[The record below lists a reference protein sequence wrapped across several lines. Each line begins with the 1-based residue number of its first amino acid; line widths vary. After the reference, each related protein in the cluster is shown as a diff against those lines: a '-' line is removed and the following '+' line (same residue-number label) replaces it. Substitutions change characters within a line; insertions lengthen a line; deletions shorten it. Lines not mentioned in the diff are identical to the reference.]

1 MVCGAPSILRTGS
14 LLLLKTCN
22 LPKMAIFVTAIVTMC
37 YVSTTCRIA
46 LFDGQHKEDIT
57 IVLDDVLRIYLRKCS
72 SVFDSC
78 GRGGNHLN
86 SPFQCFVC

>member
-1 MVCGAPSILRTGS
+1 
-14 LLLLKTCN
+14 
-22 LPKMAIFVTAIVTMC
+22 MC
-37 YVSTTCRIA
+37 SVSTTCRIA
-46 LFDGQHKEDIT
+46 LFDGQHKVDIT

-86 SPFQCFVC
+86 SPFQCLCVKLISSDGCSWNR